1 MFKKIF
7 NWIKENKVITVVFV
21 VLVFLLLKKFNN
33 YSAHKR
39 VLRVDNAGYNV
50 EESTLVTKTP
60 SLVSQYKG
68 ERKLVTNSN
77 FSLLVKKVGDAVDN
91 VVKETESTG
100 GFVVST
106 AISKDEG
113 VDIASIEVR
122 IPRDKLEGFS
132 EYLKSIS
139 VRTVYE
145 NITGYDITDEYTDYT
160 TRLESLESSKAI
172 LEDIMSKAVTADEVL
187 NIQSRIFEI
196 QDQIDA
202 LKGQI
207 SYMEQAS
214 TTSKVSIIMSTDEL
228 GLPYTPAKIWRPDV
242 VFKQA
247 IRSLF
252 SLLIAIGTFGI
263 WVVVFSPT
271 LLFIMI
277 IKKTFFKRK
286 DKK

>member
-33 YSAHKR
+33 YSAYKR
-39 VLRVDNAGYNV
+39 VSRVDNAGYNV
-50 EESTLVTKTP
+50 EESTLVTETP

-228 GLPYTPAKIWRPDV
+228 SLPYTPAKIWRPDV